1 MSLSDY
7 TIGLG
12 LDAKARTEVRLNE
25 IKANLFIQP
34 RGHHRSYIGVYAHS
48 LARVDR
54 AGGVASVS
62 KLVHL

>member
-34 RGHHRSYIGVYAHS
+34 RGHHRSYIGVSAPS
-48 LARVDR
+48 LE
-54 AGGVASVS
+54 
-62 KLVHL
+62 